1 MQSAETCNPIEILFI
16 IYYNYGA
23 KLIALQRLLKKMKRG
38 NKLMSHKLGIIGF
51 GGMGG
56 FHFSEVQSRL
66 ADFVTVKG
74 VYDVR
79 EERQQFAVDNG
90 LIAYGTRESL
100 LNDPEID
107 IVLVATPNNFHK
119 EISIDALR
127 HGKNV
132 ICEKPVTMNSDE
144 LREIMKVAKETAK
157 VFTVH
162 QNRRWDRDFRI
173 IKEIVDSGMIGKPYM
188 VESRVQGS
196 KRVLQEW
203 RGRKE
208 NGGGMIFDWGIHLL
222 DQLMTLDKSKVK
234 EVYCDA
240 FSIFS
245 KEVDDN
251 FKAIIKFESGLNA
264 MFQVDTNCFINQPR
278 WHLLCEDGTAVINDW
293 SCSGKIVKLKDE
305 SELAWDNVIVYTEA
319 GPTRTMAPRPRE
331 TTEEVALPSVNTDW
345 CDFYKNVTAAIEG
358 KEELKVKPE
367 EALRVMNVI
376 DELFRSVKEGRSIT
390 TDI

>member
-1 MQSAETCNPIEILFI
+1 
-16 IYYNYGA
+16 
-23 KLIALQRLLKKMKRG
+23 
-38 NKLMSHKLGIIGF
+38 MSHKLGIIGF

-56 FHFSEVQSRL
+56 FHFNEIRDRL
-66 ADFVTVKG
+66 SDFLIVKG

-79 EERQQFAVDNG
+79 EERQQFAIDNG

-107 IVLVATPNNFHK
+107 MVLVATPNNFHK

-132 ICEKPVTMNSDE
+132 ICEKPVTMNSGE
-144 LREIMKVAKETAK
+144 LREIMAAAKETGK

-173 IKEIVDSGMIGKPYM
+173 IKETVDSGIIGKPYM

-222 DQLMTLDKSKVK
+222 DQMMTLDKSKVK
-234 EVYCDA
+234 EVYCDT
-240 FSIFS
+240 FSIFTD
-245 KEVDDN
+245 EVDDN

-264 MFQVDTNCFINQPR
+264 LIQVDTNCFINQPR
-278 WHLLCEDGTAVINDW
+278 WHLLCEEGTAEISDW
-293 SCSGKIVKLKDE
+293 SCRGKIVRLKDE
-305 SELAWDNVIVYTEA
+305 NELAWDSVIVYTEA

-331 TTEEVALPSVNTDW
+331 TTEEIPLPTVDTDW
-345 CDFYKNVTAAIEG
+345 CEFYKNVTAAIEG

-367 EALRVMNVI
+367 ESLRVMNVI
-376 DELFRSVKEGRSIT
+376 DKLFESAKSGRSIT
-390 TDI
+390 VNI